1 MSQVNRNKRKAALAA
16 VMQMGEGQVVPKKKQ
31 AIPSQTLEHLES
43 AVESGYLAQTVG
55 QLIEQARKTRGLG
68 KRELA
73 RKLATTHGR
82 VSKLEQSGNIE
93 LKSLLEVAQ
102 TLDYDLSISLIP
114 KEGGAS
120 LGTVMKSGT
129 NTAAPSV
136 SGSGETEGFARVIQ
150 PHVRS
155 ERIGRGRQKKR

>member
-1 MSQVNRNKRKAALAA
+1 MSQINRDKRKAALAA

-31 AIPSQTLEHLES
+31 AIPSQTLEDLKS

-73 RKLATTHGR
+73 RKLETTHGR
-82 VSKLEQSGNIE
+82 VSKLEQSENIE

-114 KEGGAS
+114 KEGGCS
-120 LGTVMKSGT
+120 
-129 NTAAPSV
+129 APL
-136 SGSGETEGFARVIQ
+136 
-150 PHVRS
+150 
-155 ERIGRGRQKKR
+155 K